1 MAAPPS
7 AERPHAELAAK
18 RCAACSGTVPTVPR
32 DEAMRTASSK
42 LPTWQYVARPVPD
55 GGDVLTRRLRLKNF
69 TSAMALLNR
78 IAEVAEAENHHP
90 DLHLTGWRNVQI
102 DVNTH
107 SVKGITEG
115 DFVLAAKIEDLL
127 PHA

>member
-1 MAAPPS
+1 
-7 AERPHAELAAK
+7 
-18 RCAACSGTVPTVPR
+18 
-32 DEAMRTASSK
+32 MRTAGAK
-42 LPTWQYVARPVPD
+42 LPAWQYVTRPTED
-55 GGDVLTRRLRLKNF
+55 GGDVLTRSLRMRNF
-69 TSAMALLNR
+69 KAAMELLNR

-90 DLHLTGWRNVQI
+90 DMHLTGWRNVKI

-127 PHA
+127 PPPGAPASKH